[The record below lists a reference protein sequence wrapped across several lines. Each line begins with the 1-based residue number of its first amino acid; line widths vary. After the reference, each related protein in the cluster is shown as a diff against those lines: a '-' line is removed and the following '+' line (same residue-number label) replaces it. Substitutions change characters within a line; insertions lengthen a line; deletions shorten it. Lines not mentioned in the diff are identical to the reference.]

1 MALMSLQMKSAE
13 ADAAAEAEAEAE
25 VEVDVDAESY
35 DRTDWNGC
43 CKRQQQE
50 KQRQP

>member
-13 ADAAAEAEAEAE
+13 ADAAAEAEAK

>member
-13 ADAAAEAEAEAE
+13 ADAASEAEAK

>member
-1 MALMSLQMKSAE
+1 MKSAE
-13 ADAAAEAEAEAE
+13 ADAAVEAAAK

>member
-13 ADAAAEAEAEAE
+13 ADTAAEAK
-25 VEVDVDAESY
+25 VEVDVDADAESY